1 MENEPLIRFNQERFS
16 RIVRIEEDSHQ
27 ARLIFLPSPDR
38 EAEYQDLM
46 TELWHEMTQGKMK
59 IRHISFRLN
68 DSSQNP
74 FLFTLE
80 NLDITKIFAARNGT
94 LSLYLSDREV
104 RELIRL
110 SGQKDNSRPDK
121 VAIYA
126 FCPQAPEAGDNLTI
140 FFAKNLESCLVEKT
154 REL

>member
-59 IRHISFRLN
+59 IKQISFRLN
-68 DSSQNP
+68 DSSKKP

-80 NLDITKIFAARNGT
+80 NPDITKIFAARNGT

-104 RELIRL
+104 RELIGL

-126 FCPQAPEAGDNLTI
+126 FYPQAPEAEDNLT
-140 FFAKNLESCLVEKT
+140 FFFTKNLESCLVEKT